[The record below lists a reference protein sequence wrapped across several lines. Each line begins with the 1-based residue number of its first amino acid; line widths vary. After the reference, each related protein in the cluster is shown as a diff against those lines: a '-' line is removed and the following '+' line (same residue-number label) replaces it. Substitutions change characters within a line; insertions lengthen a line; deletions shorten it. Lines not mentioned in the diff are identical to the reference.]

1 MCEIIVGSKEDLTR
15 RSDGHSH
22 SMICFQKVNV
32 TKKKRMNKVYKLVRQ
47 LKKKYNR
54 YEFGIEQWGVWW
66 MLKGEMGYNRLE
78 RERKLQ

>member
-1 MCEIIVGSKEDLTR
+1 M
-15 RSDGHSH
+15 
-22 SMICFQKVNV
+22 